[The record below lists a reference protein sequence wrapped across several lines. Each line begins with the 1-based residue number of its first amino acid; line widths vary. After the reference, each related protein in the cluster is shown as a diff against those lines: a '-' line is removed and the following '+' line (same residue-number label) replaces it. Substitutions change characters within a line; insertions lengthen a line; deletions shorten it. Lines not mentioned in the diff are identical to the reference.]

1 MQVGEVV
8 LTSNEVKKRSEKMK
22 VGRVV
27 VQMKMFPGFT
37 EGDNMLDALVNLSE
51 LTEALK
57 EEGQPLDFLITTTRL
72 WFQMVPVPNDCKS
85 QLLAGKEASQMLIW
99 FSKTCQVTK
108 YILNIYQNKRNFAF
122 ILI

>member
-108 YILNIYQNKRNFAF
+108 YILNIYQNK
-122 ILI
+122 